1 MSRKNEAVEGIF
13 TKLHNSY
20 YDVSERKLSYSSKD
34 TRDLED
40 LYDHLLDENF
50 NGFLQLAKVEQLLLQ
65 RRVYDQPLNIK
76 LGIQDE
82 YIFAMC
88 PFYRGDKKA
97 NDIRVYPGKISVL
110 GSDLDVLYSNPE
122 FMDRTVKMLKQQ
134 MLISIDRSAE
144 ELKQLQ

>member
-1 MSRKNEAVEGIF
+1 MEGIF

-20 YDVSERKLSYSSKD
+20 YDVLNRKLPYSSKD